1 VHCESRVDVVVTLG
15 HFSNPGRVISVVYS
29 RYQRTGEGQ
38 QDGKIQC
45 VFREL
50 SRVRNRARL

>member
-1 VHCESRVDVVVTLG
+1 VHCESRLAVAVALG
-15 HFSNPGRVISVVYS
+15 HFSNPGSVTSAVEN

-38 QDGKIQC
+38 QDGKTQC

-50 SRVRNRARL
+50 LSLRNRARL